1 MAHLERVLARPD
13 ARGGLQDILD
23 NPRRSIIF
31 YTSKGEAHVGRVRE
45 TVERVG
51 GVRTGRRLQMLHSI
65 VSPNLMGVESDL
77 RDLGL

>member
-1 MAHLERVLARPD
+1 MAHLESVLARPD
-13 ARGGLQDILD
+13 AGVALLDMLD

-31 YTSKGEAHVGRVRE
+31 YTSKGEAHVGEVRE
-45 TVERVG
+45 RVERVG
-51 GVRTGRRLQMLHSI
+51 GEAVGKRLQMLHSI